1 MVIQI
6 RRRWLSGWVV
16 AMAAMWSGV
25 EVSGCNI
32 TDSNLN
38 GYVDD
43 WVGGNLNPGG
53 CGGGE
58 GGVSAFGGGGVCAT
72 TTETNVANT
81 RVNAAAPGL
90 DDPARRRKDMTAF
103 PAAPTPRRAP
113 TPALR
118 YDQCAS

>member
-1 MVIQI
+1 MNLPSDNT
-6 RRRWLSGWVV
+6 RSS
-16 AMAAMWSGV
+16 AASFTCGIV
-25 EVSGCNI
+25 NTASPVP
-32 TDSNLN
+32 
-38 GYVDD
+38 
-43 WVGGNLNPGG
+43 LNPGG
-53 CGGGE
+53 SGGGE

-90 DDPARRRKDMTAF
+90 DDPARRREDMTAF
-103 PAAPTPRRAP
+103 SAAPTPRRAP